1 MSKDFTSMD
10 FGRPSRKKSYKLTEQ
25 EGGFKRHG
33 ENEYQAKFS
42 PSEREVLINLSE
54 QIIELLA
61 ERVDDEHQDPL
72 AAMVGITVHDTP
84 PEDEVL
90 LRLLPNAYAD
100 EQASSEF
107 RRYTESTLRDKK
119 RAHAMAVRSNLINAG
134 DEPVDLDHDG
144 AMAWLG
150 AMNDI
155 RLALGVRLKI
165 EDNNQEHLE
174 LLKPDDPL
182 RAVYAVYTWLGW
194 LQESLIQALM
204 DDSSK

>member
-1 MSKDFTSMD
+1 MVY
-10 FGRPSRKKSYKLTEQ
+10 GRRSQRKSYKLSTETA
-25 EGGFKRHG
+25 GFKRHG
-33 ENEYQAKFS
+33 DNEYQAKFS
-42 PSEREVLINLSE
+42 ESEREVLINLSE
-54 QIIELLA
+54 QLIELLS
-61 ERVDDEHQDPL
+61 ERVDHAHEDPL

-100 EQASSEF
+100 EHSSSEF
-107 RRYTESTLRDKK
+107 RRYTESTLREKK
-119 RAHAMAVRSNLINAG
+119 RAHAMAIRSNIINAG
-134 DEPVDLDHDG
+134 DSAIDLDHDG

-150 AMNDI
+150 GLNDI

-165 EDNNQEHLE
+165 EDNAQEHLE

-204 DDSSK
+204 DDVPER